1 LAGERTKVKF
11 ILIAG
16 ALALTVQ
23 TAQVPAQQ
31 TQAPA
36 LQQAIPDAPR
46 PQTGIPAVTPGIGAT
61 ATSTSNSLPVA
72 NDPEQ
77 SAVPSALPS
86 SPQATTPQ
94 STDADPAPEL
104 PTNGQ
109 GASAIGGTLR
119 LQTNFVDVPFT
130 VKDSRGQLVPGL
142 SWRDI
147 RVYENGV
154 RQQMKVFT
162 VDPFPLSV
170 ALVIDQ
176 SLTYDTM
183 NRVNNALGALP
194 AAFTNYDEV
203 AVFTYNNGP
212 KLQTTFTGG
221 QSPRLAAVM
230 ERTKATGRDPIY
242 YAPGE
247 ALGGPTGIQIN
258 GHSND
263 NINPLV
269 SGGPG
274 SPQGLSQ
281 QQVPREVHTLN
292 DAILMAAQSLTH
304 VNRERRRIIY
314 VISDGKEFGS
324 QAKTK
329 QVIQYLQTNRIQV
342 YATLVGDSSV
352 SGLGFVDRFHL
363 PLEMRDNILPVYTRA
378 TGGQFYAE
386 YRTNGIEKSF
396 SQIAEQVRTQY
407 TVGYYSREPFIDG
420 KYRKLEVR
428 VLQPNLTIIAKDGY
442 YPSAQD
448 TRPNPPTPPPAKQ

>member
-1 LAGERTKVKF
+1 M
-11 ILIAG
+11 AG

-23 TAQVPAQQ
+23 TAQLPAQQ

-36 LQQAIPDAPR
+36 PQQAIPDAPR
-46 PQTGIPAVTPGIGAT
+46 PQTGLPTVTPGIGAA
-61 ATSTSNSLPVA
+61 ATSTSNTAPAA
-72 NDPEQ
+72 NDPDQ
-77 SAVPSALPS
+77 PAVPSSL
-86 SPQATTPQ
+86 Q
-94 STDADPAPEL
+94 STQAPAQTQAPDSDFVPDL
-104 PTNGQ
+104 PASGQ
-109 GASAIGGTLR
+109 AANAFGTLV

-142 SWRDI
+142 TWRDI
-147 RVYENGV
+147 RVYENGI

-176 SLTYDTM
+176 SLPFDTM
-183 NRVNNALGALP
+183 SRVNNALGALP

-203 AVFTYNNGP
+203 AVYTYNNGP

-221 QSPRLAAVM
+221 QSPRLAAVV
-230 ERTKATGRDPIY
+230 EHTKATGRDPLY

-247 ALGGPTGIQIN
+247 ALGGPTGIKIN
-258 GHSND
+258 GGADDH
-263 NINPLV
+263 INPLV

-274 SPQGLSQ
+274 SPQGVST

-292 DAILMAAQSLTH
+292 DAILMAAQSLTK
-304 VNRERRRIIY
+304 VDRQRRRIIY
-314 VISDGKEFGS
+314 VISDGKEYGS
-324 QAKTK
+324 TAKTK
-329 QVIQYLQTNRIQV
+329 DVIRYLQANRIQV
-342 YATLVGDSSV
+342 YSTLVGDSSV
-352 SGLGFVDRFHL
+352 AGLGFVDRFHL

-378 TGGQFYAE
+378 TGGQSYAE

-396 SQIAEQVRTQY
+396 AQIAEQVRTQY

-420 KYRKLEVR
+420 KYRTLEVR
-428 VLQPNLTIIAKDGY
+428 VLRPNLTVIAKLGY

-448 TRPNPPTPPPAKQ
+448 IRPQAPAQPAATTTKQ

>member
-1 LAGERTKVKF
+1 MKF
-11 ILIAG
+11 ILMAG
-16 ALALTVQ
+16 VFALTVQ
-23 TAQVPAQQ
+23 TAQIPAQQ

-36 LQQAIPDAPR
+36 PQQAIPDAPR
-46 PQTGIPAVTPGIGAT
+46 PQTGSQSGIPSVTPGIGVA
-61 ATSTSNSLPVA
+61 ASSTSNNLPSA
-72 NDPEQ
+72 NDPDQ
-77 SAVPSALPS
+77 AAVPTSLQS
-86 SPQATTPQ
+86 SPQTTPQ
-94 STDADPAPEL
+94 ASDIDPVPDL
-104 PTNGQ
+104 PTDGQ
-109 GASAIGGTLR
+109 GPRAIGSTLV

-142 SWRDI
+142 TWRDI
-147 RVYENGV
+147 RVFENGV

-176 SLTYDTM
+176 SLAYDTM

-203 AVFTYNNGP
+203 AVFTYNKGP

-230 ERTKATGRDPIY
+230 ERTKAAGRDPIY

-247 ALGGPTGIQIN
+247 ALGGPTGIKIN
-258 GHSND
+258 GGADDH
-263 NINPLV
+263 INPLV

-274 SPQGLSQ
+274 SPQGLSSV
-281 QQVPREVHTLN
+281 QVPREVHTLN

-304 VNRERRRIIY
+304 VNRDRRRIIY
-314 VISDGKEFGS
+314 VISDGKEYGS
-324 QAKTK
+324 TAKTK
-329 QVIQYLQTNRIQV
+329 QVIQYLQTNRIEV

-352 SGLGFVDRFHL
+352 TGLGFVDRFHL

-407 TVGYYSREPFIDG
+407 TVGYYSHEPFIDG

-442 YPSAQD
+442 YPSAQEVH
-448 TRPNPPTPPPAKQ
+448 PQTPAPDSPKQ